1 MRFKGR
7 VEESAFAGDVS
18 AKSGGSGSLCGTNG
32 QNVSS
37 TAEGIVGT
45 IGMRTSV
52 GLKQNN
58 S

>member
-7 VEESAFAGDVS
+7 VEESAFAGEVS
-18 AKSGGSGSLCGTNG
+18 ARSGGNGSLCGTSG

-45 IGMRTSV
+45 IGMMRSGV
-52 GLKQNN
+52 GIK
-58 S
+58 